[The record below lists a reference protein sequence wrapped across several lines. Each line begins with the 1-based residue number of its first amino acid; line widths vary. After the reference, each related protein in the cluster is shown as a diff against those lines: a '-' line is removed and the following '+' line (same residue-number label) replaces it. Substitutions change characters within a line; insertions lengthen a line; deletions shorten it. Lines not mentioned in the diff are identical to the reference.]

1 MHSAFSPR
9 SHVEPLTVEARA
21 LQGNAA
27 ENLRFIRE
35 TMERAGSFTALSG
48 VGTVVVGLT
57 AVFASVAAAMQTSLD
72 AWVVTWFGE
81 ALVGLGVS
89 VLATAHKA
97 RAVGVPLLSGAGR
110 RFILGFSP
118 PLVAGFLLT
127 LWLWRAGQV
136 TALPGVWLLLY
147 GTSVVTAG
155 AFSVRIVPLMGACFM
170 LLGAVTLF
178 VPASWD
184 NWLMAAGFGGLHVV
198 FGLIIARRHRG

>member
-48 VGTVVVGLT
+48 VGTVVVGLS

-170 LLGAVTLF
+170 LLGTVTLF
-178 VPASWD
+178 VPASWG
-184 NWLMAAGFGGLHVV
+184 NWMMAAGFGGLHVV

>member
-1 MHSAFSPR
+1 
-9 SHVEPLTVEARA
+9 LTVEARA

-35 TMERAGSFTALSG
+35 TMERAGSFTAISG

-57 AVFASVAAAMQTSLD
+57 ALFASVAAAMQASNG
-72 AWVVTWFGE
+72 WVATWFGE

-89 VLATAHKA
+89 VLATTHKA
-97 RAVGVPLLSGAGR
+97 KAVGAPLLSGAGR

-118 PLVAGFLLT
+118 PMFAGFLLT
-127 LWLWRAGQV
+127 LWLWHAGQV
-136 TALPGVWLLLY
+136 GSLPGVWLLLY

-170 LLGAVTLF
+170 LLGALALF
-178 VPASWD
+178 APLSWG
-184 NWLMAAGFGGLHVV
+184 NWLMAVGFGGLHVV
-198 FGLIIARRHRG
+198 FGVIIARRHRG

>member
-1 MHSAFSPR
+1 MHSAWSPQSR
-9 SHVEPLTVEARA
+9 LETLAVESRA
-21 LQGNAA
+21 LQGRAA

-48 VGTVVVGLT
+48 VGTVVVGFT
-57 AVFASVAAAMQTSLD
+57 AVFAAGAAAMQTSGE
-72 AWVVTWFGE
+72 AWVATWFGE
-81 ALVGLGVS
+81 ALLGLGVS

-97 RAVGVPLLSGAGR
+97 RSVGVPLLSGAGR

-118 PLVAGFLLT
+118 PMVAGLLLT
-127 LWLWRAGQV
+127 IWLWHERQV
-136 TALPGVWLLLY
+136 ASLPGIWLLLY

-170 LLGAVTLF
+170 ALGATALF
-178 VPASWD
+178 APVAWG
-184 NWLMAAGFGGLHVV
+184 NGLMAVGFGGLHVV

>member
-1 MHSAFSPR
+1 
-9 SHVEPLTVEARA
+9 LTVEARS

-57 AVFASVAAAMQTSLD
+57 AVFASVAAAMQTSLH
-72 AWVVTWFGE
+72 AWVATWFGE

-97 RAVGVPLLSGAGR
+97 KAVGVPLLSGAGR

-118 PLVAGFLLT
+118 PMVAGFLLT
-127 LWLWRAGQV
+127 VWLWHAGQV
-136 TALPGVWLLLY
+136 ASLPGVWLLLY

-170 LLGAVTLF
+170 SLGALALF
-178 VPASWD
+178 APASWG
-184 NWLMAAGFGGLHVV
+184 NWLMATGFGALHVV
-198 FGLIIARRHRG
+198 FGLVIARRHRG